1 VVQVPT
7 FKGPQWTLFFDGS
20 RRKEGLSAG
29 VVLLSPNRE
38 ELWYMVYLD
47 FQATNNMAEHE
58 GPIFGL
64 TTTLGFGSREL
75 LIKGDSQLVIK

>member
-1 VVQVPT
+1 
-7 FKGPQWTLFFDGS
+7 
-20 RRKEGLSAG
+20 
-29 VVLLSPNRE
+29 
-38 ELWYMVYLD
+38 MVYLD

>member
-1 VVQVPT
+1 
-7 FKGPQWTLFFDGS
+7 
-20 RRKEGLSAG
+20 
-29 VVLLSPNRE
+29 
-38 ELWYMVYLD
+38 MVYLD

-58 GPIFGL
+58 VPIFGL